1 MLPKGRICDP
11 EDVTCLFCPKVAQR
25 TADGHLYLFYLAEQ
39 ERPQTGIEGV
49 HGHYFVESSCRL
61 VDVILFGNLQ
71 QRVKIGAE
79 PIVSDISQ
87 IRVARFSSA
96 IWRPLDFSRA
106 MCWAGLR

>member
-1 MLPKGRICDP
+1 MLDEILFGAIVLLVDDADQGIEPVYALVVGRIGDP
-11 EDVTCLFCPKVAQR
+11 KDITRRFCHEIAQR

-71 QRVKIGAE
+71 QRVKIGA
-79 PIVSDISQ
+79 
-87 IRVARFSSA
+87 
-96 IWRPLDFSRA
+96 
-106 MCWAGLR
+106 